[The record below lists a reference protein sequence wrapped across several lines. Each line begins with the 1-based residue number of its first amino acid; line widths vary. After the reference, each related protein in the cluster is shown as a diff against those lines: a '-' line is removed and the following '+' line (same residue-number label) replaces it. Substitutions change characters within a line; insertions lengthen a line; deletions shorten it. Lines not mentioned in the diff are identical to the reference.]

1 MLTIALYGTLSSSLF
16 SIDITKEDTKAII
29 FALIVFYF
37 FPTIFMVLCFS
48 LMYFQLD
55 LLMTLSRISGGE
67 ELRSRLKNKKLAV
80 FMKALVFT
88 IVAIFI
94 VT

>member
-1 MLTIALYGTLSSSLF
+1 MFKVFYSFIWATLMLTIALYFTLSSSLF
-16 SIDITKEDTKAII
+16 TIDIDKDTKAIN

-37 FPTIFMVLCFS
+37 FPTIFMVLDFA

-67 ELRSRLKNKKLAV
+67 ELRSRLKN
-80 FMKALVFT
+80 
-88 IVAIFI
+88 
-94 VT
+94 